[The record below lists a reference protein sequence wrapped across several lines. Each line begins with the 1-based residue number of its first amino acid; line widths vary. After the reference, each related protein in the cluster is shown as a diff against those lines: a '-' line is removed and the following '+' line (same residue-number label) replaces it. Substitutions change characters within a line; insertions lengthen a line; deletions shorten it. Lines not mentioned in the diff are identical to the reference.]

1 MQKMRVVLNGQ
12 RLATSAQTVR
22 SLLQAVGFDPRTVLV
37 LVQGEILPQAE
48 VAGTVLADGD
58 AVEVVGSGGQCM
70 ALP

>member
-1 MQKMRVVLNGQ
+1 MRVVLNGQ

-58 AVEVVGSGGQCM
+58 AVEVVGSGGQCL

>member
-58 AVEVVGSGGQCM
+58 AVEVVGSGGQCL

>member
-1 MQKMRVVLNGQ
+1 MRVVLNGQ
-12 RLATSAQTVR
+12 QLATSAPTVR

-58 AVEVVGSGGQCM
+58 AVEVVGSGGQCL

>member
-12 RLATSAQTVR
+12 RLATSAPTVR

-58 AVEVVGSGGQCM
+58 AVEVVGSGGQCL